1 MKDIFFMDLAYRQAM
16 KAFNQNE
23 VPIGAVLIDE
33 HGNIVAQAYNQME
46 KKNSQLAHAEMQVL
60 AKSAKKMNNWRLS
73 GTTMYVTVQ
82 PCLMC
87 LGALYLSRVSRVVY
101 GIESQKFGVTL
112 NLKNLNLDLFDL
124 KIANSGIYKNLNTT
138 VQCLNY
144 EKSKELLQLFF
155 KKKRSPLL

>member
-1 MKDIFFMDLAYRQAM
+1 VKDIFFMDVAYRQAM
-16 KAFNQNE
+16 KAFDHNE
-23 VPIGAVLIDE
+23 VPIGAILVDA
-33 HGNIVAQAYNQME
+33 HGKIVAQAYNQME
-46 KKNSQLAHAEMQVL
+46 KKSSQLAHAEMQVL

-112 NLKNLNLDLFDL
+112 NLKDVHLDLSQ
-124 KIANSGIYKNLNTT
+124 SGIYKNLNMIIE
-138 VQCLNY
+138 CLNY